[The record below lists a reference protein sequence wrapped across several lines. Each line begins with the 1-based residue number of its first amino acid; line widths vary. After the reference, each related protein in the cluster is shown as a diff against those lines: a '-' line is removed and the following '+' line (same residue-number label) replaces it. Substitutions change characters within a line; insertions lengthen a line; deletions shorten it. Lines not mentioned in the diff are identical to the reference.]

1 MFYVNCGWVESKTRS
16 SIYRWVL
23 ESRVN
28 WIPRHTDSTPP
39 GFQRAPNVIK
49 RRISKFQVYDEIRN
63 SYRSAI
69 LHSHPDKLNGC
80 SSDEKF
86 LKIQKAWQVL
96 SDAELRVVY
105 DNDLRSSRLDGV
117 TADELIQNCLVQL
130 WKFSG
135 KLFDFCT
142 HLC

>member
-1 MFYVNCGWVESKTRS
+1 QGLPVHDEHTLLTIERS
-16 SIYRWVL
+16 LTKSATFGLYKSSV
-23 ESRVN
+23 RV
-28 WIPRHTDSTPP
+28 R
-39 GFQRAPNVIK
+39 
-49 RRISKFQVYDEIRN
+49 
-63 SYRSAI
+63 YRSAI

>member
-1 MFYVNCGWVESKTRS
+1 MTPTDAEPNNFHFSPKHKHYVAHKESQGLPVHDEHTLLTIERSLTKSATFGLYKSSVRVLSGSGW
-16 SIYRWVL
+16 
-23 ESRVN
+23 
-28 WIPRHTDSTPP
+28 
-39 GFQRAPNVIK
+39 
-49 RRISKFQVYDEIRN
+49 
-63 SYRSAI
+63 
-69 LHSHPDKLNGC
+69 DKLNGC